1 MVFEVVRGYV
11 QLASGLGEL
20 TRARATEVAR
30 GLLSLPAAGVAT
42 GGQVA
47 VQVGALAEELLAAAA
62 TNRESL
68 TALVR
73 SEVDV
78 AVSRLGL
85 VSAEKLDE
93 SQAEAARLRAEVARL
108 RSASSKAPASS
119 TSAKKA
125 PGKAA
130 QRKTAPTKT
139 AAKTTAAKVTVK
151 RTTGAKT
158 AAKNATVK
166 NATAQNATATNAT
179 AAKATTEGGSA
190 QATNPTPAGR

>member
-130 QRKTAPTKT
+130 QRKTAPTKSAAKST
-139 AAKTTAAKVTVK
+139 AAKATAKRASAAKT
-151 RTTGAKT
+151 
-158 AAKNATVK
+158 TVK
-166 NATAQNATATNAT
+166 NATAKNATATNATATNAT

>member
-62 TNRESL
+62 TNHESL

-119 TSAKKA
+119 TSAKNA

-166 NATAQNATATNAT
+166 NATARNATARNAT
-179 AAKATTEGGSA
+179 AR
-190 QATNPTPAGR
+190 N